1 MARVRPSRRGPVS
14 LRRAASSDPGPAGV
28 AYAVGRDVGNAVVR
42 NRVRR
47 RLQAA
52 VAQRQD
58 DLQAGAAYLFGGSR
72 GVLTLPFDELA
83 DLVGSMIQRSDRS

>member
-1 MARVRPSRRGPVS
+1 
-14 LRRAASSDPGPAGV
+14 V
-28 AYAVGRDVGNAVVR
+28 ARDVGNAVVR

-47 RLQAA
+47 RLRAA

-72 GVLTLPFDELA
+72 GVLTLPFGELA
-83 DLVGSMIQRSDRS
+83 DLVESVIERSDRS